1 MTATSESV
9 GPVLTAGNVA
19 QAAIAAIRARHGD
32 LCVIDR
38 GSYWRVLVPGRCV
51 LDRREF
57 ERILGTAIRF
67 PSDLEAIMP
76 SFKGRLRLSS
86 DEAIWAAEVP

>member
-1 MTATSESV
+1 MTATPESV
-9 GPVLTAGNVA
+9 GPVLTAGSVA
-19 QAAIAAIRARHGD
+19 AAVIAAIRTRHHD

-51 LDRREF
+51 LDRHEL
-57 ERILGTAIRF
+57 ERILGAAVRF

-86 DEAIWAAEVP
+86 DEAIWATEAP